1 MDFLSCMYC
10 NLTQL
15 LYNCLQMD
23 QKFAG
28 LFSKKEKG
36 FVLLAAVAHDINHPG
51 TNNSFELKRKTEWSQ
66 MADNR
71 AVL

>member
-1 MDFLSCMYC
+1 
-10 NLTQL
+10 
-15 LYNCLQMD
+15 MD

-28 LFSKKEKG
+28 MFSKKEKG
-36 FVLLAAVAHDINHPG
+36 FVLLAAIAHDINHPG